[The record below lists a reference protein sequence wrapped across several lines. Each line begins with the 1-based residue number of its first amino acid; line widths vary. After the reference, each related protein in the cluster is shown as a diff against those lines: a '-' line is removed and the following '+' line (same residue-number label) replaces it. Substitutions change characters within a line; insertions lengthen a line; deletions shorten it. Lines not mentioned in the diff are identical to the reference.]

1 MSYTETAPDYIPE
14 HIQTLHLDEARE
26 RLRRTPMRRLEMVGG
41 DEPVV
46 ASEEHPR
53 PRTGL
58 AQPSAVAAVLIGLPG
73 VIALTTV
80 WAWLSVTRP
89 GPVWWSLTALGAASS
104 LVALISAVRI
114 GLAVRHSRSQSPDLG
129 PAGPASADPVSPL
142 RDAA

>member
-1 MSYTETAPDYIPE
+1 MSDTEAAPDYIPE

-26 RLRRTPMRRLEMVGG
+26 RLRHTPGRRLEVVDG
-41 DEPVV
+41 DKPVV
-46 ASEEHPR
+46 ASDDHAR

-80 WAWLSVTRP
+80 WTWLSVTRP
-89 GPVWWSLTALGAASS
+89 SPVWWSLAALGAALS
-104 LVALISAVRI
+104 LVGLISAVRI
-114 GLAVRHSRSQSPDLG
+114 GLAVRNSRSQPVDLVPVE
-129 PAGPASADPVSPL
+129 PAPADSVSSV